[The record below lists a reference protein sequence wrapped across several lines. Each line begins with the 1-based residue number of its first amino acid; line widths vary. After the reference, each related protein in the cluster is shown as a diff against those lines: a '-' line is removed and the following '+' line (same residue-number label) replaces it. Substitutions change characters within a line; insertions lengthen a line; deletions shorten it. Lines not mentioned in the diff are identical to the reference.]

1 MEILVCLKQVPD
13 DSVELHLKPGTQEV
27 NLEGVTPVVNA
38 FDTYALEMA
47 TRLKEAVGGS
57 ITAITIGPEGAKD
70 AVKTCLAVGANQG
83 CLITDPSFEGADTL
97 GKSKI
102 LAAAIRKLE
111 ADAGKPFDLIFCGRE
126 ATDKASGQVGPQL
139 AEALGVGLIT
149 RSVTTW
155 WTSSRPTPA
164 CRPSRRPRRATAW
177 WTPPCPAWSP

>member
-70 AVKTCLAVGANQG
+70 AVKTCLAVG
-83 CLITDPSFEGADTL
+83 DR
-97 GKSKI
+97 KS
-102 LAAAIRKLE
+102 
-111 ADAGKPFDLIFCGRE
+111 
-126 ATDKASGQVGPQL
+126 V
-139 AEALGVGLIT
+139 V
-149 RSVTTW
+149 
-155 WTSSRPTPA
+155 
-164 CRPSRRPRRATAW
+164 
-177 WTPPCPAWSP
+177 